1 MIKIAGAD
9 DLKKIV
15 VINPKGGCGKT
26 TLATNLASSYAL
38 RGFQPTIIDCDPQGY
53 CIRWLEKRPAERPL
67 CYGIEGHASDPRHP
81 LEIPADSRIVIVDL
95 PSALPVEA
103 LHAFTHLADR
113 ILLPITPSAIDVFSA
128 SRFVAELMLD
138 VQLDRSEQKL
148 AIVANRVKVRTL
160 SFEMLQRFLT
170 SLRIPMIATLRDS
183 QVYVHAAARG
193 LGIAELPASLVRN
206 DLAQMSA
213 IMHWLDRRRSRSS
226 RARNETLTAKEQGH
240 DDSHQQQRRTPEVG
254 PNHDEAG
261 QEVRGA
267 D

>member
-1 MIKIAGAD
+1 MIRIAGAD

-38 RGFQPTIIDCDPQGY
+38 RGLHPTLIDCDPQGY

-67 CYGIEGHASDPRHP
+67 CYGIEGGEPVRGQAF
-81 LEIPADSRIVIVDL
+81 EVPADSRVVIVDL
-95 PSALPVEA
+95 PSALPFDT
-103 LHAFTHLADR
+103 LHACTHLADR

-138 VQLDRSEQKL
+138 VQLDRSERKL
-148 AIVANRVKVRTL
+148 AIVANRVRARTL

-170 SLRIPMIATLRDS
+170 SLQIPIIATLRDS
-183 QVYVHAAARG
+183 QVYVQAAARG
-193 LGIAELPASLVRN
+193 LGVCELPPWLVRN
-206 DLAQMSA
+206 DLSQINA
-213 IMHWLDRRRSRSS
+213 IMHWLDRPRSGSA
-226 RARNETLTAKEQGH
+226 RARRETLTTKEHGY
-240 DDSHQQQRRTPEVG
+240 DDSHQQQRRIPEVRRR
-254 PNHDEAG
+254 DEEA
-261 QEVRGA
+261 RHKTRAA